1 MMNRTVSPGRK
12 EDAMSEPNMTT
23 VSVDRAAEILGI
35 SRTLAYDSV
44 KRGLI
49 PALHFGTRRLRIPVS
64 ALQKMLDTANQ
75 PKN

>member
-1 MMNRTVSPGRK
+1 
-12 EDAMSEPNMTT
+12 

-35 SRTLAYDSV
+35 SRTLAYDGV